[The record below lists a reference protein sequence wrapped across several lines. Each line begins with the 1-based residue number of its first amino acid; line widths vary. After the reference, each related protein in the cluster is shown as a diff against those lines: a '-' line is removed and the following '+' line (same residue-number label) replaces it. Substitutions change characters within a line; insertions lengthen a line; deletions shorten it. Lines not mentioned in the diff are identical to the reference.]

1 MIRNAAACVIVL
13 AALAVPGCKAPEVID
28 VKIDGDKTV
37 GLRMGQL
44 LRLKLDSNPTTGYSW
59 DIASMDDNG
68 VVRQFGK
75 MRYVREGEM
84 MGSGGY
90 QLYRITPLKKG
101 TAAVRFEYKRPWEK
115 DTEPVKKHTVRIV
128 VN

>member
-1 MIRNAAACVIVL
+1 MIRNAAACIVVL
-13 AALAVPGCKAPEVID
+13 AALTVLGCKAPEVID

-59 DIASMDDNG
+59 DIASMADSG

-75 MRYVREGEM
+75 MHYVRVGEM

-90 QLYRITPLKKG
+90 QLYRIKPLKQG
-101 TAAVRFEYKRPWEK
+101 TATIRFEYKRPWEK
-115 DTEPVKKHTVRIV
+115 DTEPAKKHTVRIV